1 MQKGHAWTNDVSGMH
16 LNKNYDQSFFEL
28 LRSIAKREPVYD
40 IWEWSQGSSRILL
53 RVFMDTDLIL
63 LVN

>member
-40 IWEWSQGSSRILL
+40 IWE
-53 RVFMDTDLIL
+53 
-63 LVN
+63 